1 MFVVQVLNNEE
12 TADRVNERV
21 LLGGV
26 VVDSVW
32 VPAVVADGML
42 HFYHRGG
49 RSLTLHFYNN
59 NSNQTRRKEVTRFIL
74 QSATEFNFESFRIDH
89 LDKLL
94 LEVITHHDDLHL
106 CEFVDHHPEDR
117 EGAPNKVARVN
128 DVNSV
133 ASPSEISL
141 RT

>member
-94 LEVITHHDDLHL
+94 LEVITHH
-106 CEFVDHHPEDR
+106 PEDR